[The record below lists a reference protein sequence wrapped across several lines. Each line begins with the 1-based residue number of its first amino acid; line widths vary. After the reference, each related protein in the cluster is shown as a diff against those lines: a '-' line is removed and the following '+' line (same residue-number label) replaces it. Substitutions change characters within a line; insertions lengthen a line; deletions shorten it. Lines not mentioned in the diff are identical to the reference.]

1 MALNGLTGSAGLN
14 FNAVNNTIY
23 SGIRSQ
29 ETKLRDTIANLS
41 TDADGNI
48 SQADLLM
55 MQQQTQQWTMMIEL
69 QSTMTKQIADS
80 LKGII
85 QKAS

>member
-1 MALNGLTGSAGLN
+1 MALNGLSGSAGLN

-23 SGIRSQ
+23 NGIRSQ
-29 ETKLRDTIANLS
+29 ESKLRDTIAGLQA
-41 TDADGNI
+41 DADGNI

-55 MQQQTQQWTMMIEL
+55 LQQQTQQWTMMIEL

-80 LKGII
+80 LKGVI
-85 QKAS
+85 QKSS

>member
-14 FNAVNNTIY
+14 FNNINNTIY
-23 SGIRSQ
+23 DSIRSQ
-29 ETKLRDTIANLS
+29 ESRLRDTISNIS

-48 SQADLLM
+48 SQADLLKL
-55 MQQQTQQWTMMIEL
+55 QQQTQQWTMMVEL
-69 QSTMTKQIADS
+69 QSTLTKQIADS
-80 LKGII
+80 LKGVI